1 MAGDGEVPSE
11 ASGSL
16 IELEG
21 SNHIGW
27 LIDTGGFYILFEK
40 VHTQFLK
47 QDHSGPAV
55 WRQLCRSLLLLLRGN
70 LLDRYRLG
78 RY

>member
-27 LIDTGGFYILFEK
+27 LIDTGGSFTSSL
-40 VHTQFLK
+40 
-47 QDHSGPAV
+47 
-55 WRQLCRSLLLLLRGN
+55 RRSTLSF
-70 LLDRYRLG
+70 
-78 RY
+78 